1 MNHTVRK
8 IFEENGTFHRYSCPY
23 TPQQNGRAERKH
35 RHIVETGLAM
45 LLNAHVPASFWAD
58 AFASAT
64 HIINRVPTPLLEN
77 KSPFQVLFNQEPK
90 FSNFRV
96 YGCRVFPYLRDYAKH
111 KLEPRSLPCIFIGYC
126 SSHKGFRCLDPT
138 TNRVFISR
146 HARFNE
152 SSFSFKDSHTTTN
165 LNHLLLTSFCEDIPI
180 GQTKSQQPN
189 QPTTQPPTSPLQ
201 TNSHGPPASHSC
213 PICTSAPQPTEA
225 HQQPHDPLQN
235 QQNNP
240 TGSSTQPNSSTTP
253 EPLSPAAPEPPS
265 SAIPEPPSSA
275 IHKPQM
281 ESFRYKMQRLS
292 KKLESFR
299 YKINLN
305 EVSLWEYRSTSIMV
319 FCREIS
325 Y

>member
-1 MNHTVRK
+1 
-8 IFEENGTFHRYSCPY
+8 
-23 TPQQNGRAERKH
+23 
-35 RHIVETGLAM
+35 M
-45 LLNAHVPASFWAD
+45 LFNAHVPASFWAD

-152 SSFSFKDSHTTTN
+152 SSFLFKDSHTTTN

-213 PICTSAPQPTEA
+213 PICTSAPQSTEA
-225 HQQPHDPLQN
+225 HQHLIAHCKTNKITPPAPQP
-235 QQNNP
+235 NP
-240 TGSSTQPNSSTTP
+240 TPLLYPNHSP
-253 EPLSPAAPEPPS
+253 PL
-265 SAIPEPPSSA
+265 
-275 IHKPQM
+275 H
-281 ESFRYKMQRLS
+281 
-292 KKLESFR
+292 
-299 YKINLN
+299 LN
-305 EVSLWEYRSTSIMV
+305 RPFLT
-319 FCREIS
+319 
-325 Y
+325 